1 MELKHAN
8 IQVSSSGWERGFF
21 NESLVSLSFF
31 NESLVSLSFFNESL
45 VSLSFFNES
54 LVSLSFE
61 RDCLKETTE
70 ITVETLDS
78 V

>member
-8 IQVSSSGWERGFF
+8 IQVSSSVWERG
-21 NESLVSLSFF
+21 
-31 NESLVSLSFFNESL
+31 FFNESL

-61 RDCLKETTE
+61 RDCLSRLCLKETTE
-70 ITVETLDS
+70 IGTREWN
-78 V
+78 

>member
-8 IQVSSSGWERGFF
+8 IQVSSSGWERG
-21 NESLVSLSFF
+21 FF